1 MTTKLDNLAFEI
13 NVLKDDKPYAIV
25 TVEGVIN
32 ELKVEKAELRKKN
45 EELWEDNT
53 HMY

>member
-1 MTTKLDNLAFEI
+1 MTTKLGNLAFEI
-13 NVLKDDKPYAIV
+13 NAVKEDKPFA
-25 TVEGVIN
+25 TLTLEGVIN
-32 ELKVEKAELRKKN
+32 ELKEEKAELRKKN